1 MSPPPPAISRASGG
15 AGAGAGRGRGAI
27 FSADTA
33 LTPDTTTWPGP
44 GACLV
49 RPRQVRGQTRGHK
62 AARRQV
68 AGGRWLG
75 CGGQWLVCWPRLGWR
90 HCSCRQSCPAP
101 APPPRHLCVIT
112 WCQEVTSPGSRQR
125 PDSRGD
131 IMNIVFPTEQQRL
144 QSNILFVSIE
154 FQIISSFCPPVPGQ
168 FQQTQFF
175 PVLMR

>member
-1 MSPPPPAISRASGG
+1 MARAAARLRAQLPHAGRAESRTAPRCRHRHQPSAGHLAGRGRGGGG
-15 AGAGAGRGRGAI
+15 AGRGAI

-75 CGGQWLVCWPRLGWR
+75 CGGQWLVCWPRLGWT
-90 HCSCRQSCPAP
+90 HCYCRQSCPAP
-101 APPPRHLCVIT
+101 APSVCDHLV
-112 WCQEVTSPGSRQR
+112 SG
-125 PDSRGD
+125 GD
-131 IMNIVFPTEQQRL
+131 LARL
-144 QSNILFVSIE
+144 QAAPRQQGGHHEYRISNRTTETPIQYFVC
-154 FQIISSFCPPVPGQ
+154 FH
-168 FQQTQFF
+168 
-175 PVLMR
+175 

>member
-15 AGAGAGRGRGAI
+15 AGAGRGGAGRGAI

-68 AGGRWLG
+68 AGGRRQVA
-75 CGGQWLVCWPRLGWR
+75 GGVEDRVACLLAEAGDTA
-90 HCSCRQSCPAP
+90 PADRA
-101 APPPRHLCVIT
+101 APPPPRPRAICV
-112 WCQEVTSPGSRQR
+112 
-125 PDSRGD
+125 
-131 IMNIVFPTEQQRL
+131 
-144 QSNILFVSIE
+144 
-154 FQIISSFCPPVPGQ
+154 
-168 FQQTQFF
+168 
-175 PVLMR
+175 